1 MAVNGHRF
9 RAEKDKG
16 RWGVGWGETLLL
28 RSQALLLSTLCD
40 LEVITPAVPNETHL
54 EGCAQGIW
62 TICTKHSGNQG
73 VTPQ

>member
-16 RWGVGWGETLLL
+16 RWGATLLL
-28 RSQALLLSTLCD
+28 RSQALLLGTLCD

-54 EGCAQGIW
+54 EGCARAKEYGLSVQSTQGIR
-62 TICTKHSGNQG
+62 
-73 VTPQ
+73 V

>member
-16 RWGVGWGETLLL
+16 RRGVGGETLLL

-40 LEVITPAVPNETHL
+40 LEVITPAMPNETHL
-54 EGCAQGIW
+54 EGCARAKEYGLSVQSTQGIR
-62 TICTKHSGNQG
+62 
-73 VTPQ
+73 V

>member
-16 RWGVGWGETLLL
+16 RRGATLLL
-28 RSQALLLSTLCD
+28 RSQALLLGTLCD

-54 EGCAQGIW
+54 EGCARAKEYGLSVQNIQGIR
-62 TICTKHSGNQG
+62 
-73 VTPQ
+73 V